1 MAEPKL
7 NIIIVGS
14 GLAGL
19 AAASTLRG
27 YHNVTVYERGSQDVA
42 TGGQGL
48 SIYPNAEKILKTVGF
63 SADRAG
69 AVGCQGYRSFDK
81 SGRMFDDF
89 PIDFHAR
96 YGGDM
101 LLMKRSDFRAELL
114 RLATAPAQETD
125 GIRGEPAKIFFNTP
139 VVDLNPETAT
149 ITLKDGSAVQGD
161 VVVVAD
167 GVHSALRHRITGD
180 KAHAPKKTGLT
191 LFRLAAS
198 IEDMKR
204 VLGDSSDWLPPPEDD
219 SRLNFVLAGDNTNRV
234 VVHYPMQHHNYRNF
248 SCLFLMPESRA
259 NVAESWY
266 ADGEKEEMLEVYKDF
281 PEEILKIMSVAT
293 ELKIWDLQDMDP
305 LPNWNRGRS
314 ILIGDA
320 AHAMTPLQGQ
330 GANLAVEDAEGLQL
344 LRPGMSHEAIASVL
358 QTIDKVRR
366 PRATRI
372 LLDTRKQARN
382 ATMEERLSKLDFN
395 CSYKSIHE
403 VLKADTSGGN

>member
-1 MAEPKL
+1 MAETKL

-19 AAASTLRG
+19 AAASTLREH
-27 YHNVTVYERGSQDVA
+27 HNVTVYERGSQDVA

-63 SADRAG
+63 SSARAG
-69 AVGCQGYRSFDK
+69 AVCCQGYRSFDK
-81 SGRMFDDF
+81 SGKMFDDF

-114 RLATAPAQETD
+114 RLATAPAQEIE
-125 GIRGEPAKIFFNTP
+125 GIRGEPAKMLFNTP
-139 VVDLNPETAT
+139 VVDLDPETAT
-149 ITLKDGSAVQGD
+149 ITLKDGTNVQGD
-161 VVVVAD
+161 VVVEDWAY
-167 GVHSALRHRITGD
+167 A
-180 KAHAPKKTGLT
+180 
-191 LFRLAAS
+191 FRLAAS

-204 VLGDSSDWLPPPEDD
+204 VLGSSSDWLPSPDEDN
-219 SRLNFVLAGDNTNRV
+219 RLNFVLAWDNTNRV

-248 SCLFLMPESRA
+248 SCLFLMPDSRA
-259 NVAESWY
+259 SVAESWY

-330 GANLAVEDAEGLQL
+330 GANLAVEDAESLQL

-358 QTIDKVRR
+358 QEIDKVRR

-382 ATMEERLSKLDFN
+382 ATMEERLSKLDYN

-403 VLKADTSGGN
+403 VLQADPAGGN